1 MGGLSSLAN
10 NLLVPG
16 LVAGSIYSLVG
27 IGFCVVERT
36 TRVLNFAHG
45 ALIMWC
51 PMAALV
57 ADRNW
62 HWPAAASIAL
72 GVAAAL
78 VFGLASERLVIRPFI
93 GRHQQLGWLLAGLG
107 VTVILQQLA
116 FQPFLGQPQQFPI
129 ALSSRPITVGGA
141 QLTAQYLLAA
151 GALVV
156 VSVLVLAF
164 YRYLRSGR
172 ELVAVGEDMDG
183 ARVVGISVGRASILA
198 SMIAALIAAVTG
210 LVAAPI
216 QLVSPQLGL
225 NLTFVGFVALALG
238 GMGQVAGAIV
248 GGLAVGLIEQAAAVY
263 LAQNLQNTALFT
275 ILVLV
280 YLVKPSG
287 LLGRAAVREI

>member
-1 MGGLSSLAN
+1 MGLSSVAN

-27 IGFCVVERT
+27 LGFCVVERT
-36 TRVLNFAHG
+36 TRVVNFAHG

-57 ADRNW
+57 ADRDW
-62 HWPAAASIAL
+62 HWPAAGSIAL
-72 GVAAAL
+72 GVVASL
-78 VFGLASERLVIRPFI
+78 VFGLVSERLVIRPFI

-116 FQPFLGQPQQFPI
+116 FQPFLGQPEQFPI
-129 ALSSRPITVGGA
+129 ALPSKPITVGGV
-141 QLTAQYLLAA
+141 QLTAQYLLAG
-151 GALVV
+151 GALIV
-156 VSVLVLAF
+156 VSILILAF
-164 YRYLRSGR
+164 YRFLRIGR

-183 ARVVGISVGRASILA
+183 ARVGGISVGRASVVA
-198 SMIAALIAAVTG
+198 SLIAALIAAVTG

-216 QLVSPQLGL
+216 DLVSPQLGL

-238 GMGQVAGAIV
+238 GMGQIAGAIC
-248 GGLAVGLIEQAAAVY
+248 GGLIVGLIEQAAAVY

-287 LLGRAAVREI
+287 LFGRSEVRQV